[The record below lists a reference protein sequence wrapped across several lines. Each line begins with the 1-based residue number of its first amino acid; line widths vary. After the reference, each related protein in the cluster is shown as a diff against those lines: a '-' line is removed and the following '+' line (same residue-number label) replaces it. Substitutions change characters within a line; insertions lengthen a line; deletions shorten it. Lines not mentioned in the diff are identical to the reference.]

1 MIASAILDVLQRSPS
16 SFTDSTR
23 RFACLLNRS
32 ISPRRLVDEQPLSR
46 SCVRGELS
54 FMRGIFAVG
63 VDVLTAA
70 TSAPS
75 ALRRRF
81 RDGVSDDAA
90 SPRRPRDAALD
101 DPSPRGDVRVASDRV
116 MCCSL
121 ARSLA
126 RRVTV
131 CRCRF
136 ASRADASRPDRTQ
149 RGRIGRIASHP
160 AATRPLA
167 TRRVRWRR
175 VAAGCDAMRTNAN
188 ARAGAAASP
197 RRHSARVRNRIAR
210 DEPRVNVCVGDV
222 ALR

>member
-16 SFTDSTR
+16 SFTDTTR

-32 ISPRRLVDEQPLSR
+32 ISPCCSVDEQRLSR
-46 SCVRGELS
+46 SRVRGELS

-70 TSAPS
+70 AAAPS

-116 MCCSL
+116 MCRSL

-131 CRCRF
+131 CRF
-136 ASRADASRPDRTQ
+136 ASRADAPRPDRTH
-149 RGRIGRIASHP
+149 RGRIGRIAPHP

-175 VAAGCDAMRTNAN
+175 VAAGCDAMRTNAI

-210 DEPRVNVCVGDV
+210 DEPRVNVRVGDV